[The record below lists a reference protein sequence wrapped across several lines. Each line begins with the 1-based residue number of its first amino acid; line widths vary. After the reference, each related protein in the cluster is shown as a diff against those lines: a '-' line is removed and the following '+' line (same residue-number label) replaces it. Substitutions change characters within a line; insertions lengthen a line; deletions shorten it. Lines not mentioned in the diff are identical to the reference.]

1 MQNKTRRQFWLNHMI
16 TLKIETQR
24 DPWNTLLLIVFL
36 LDYIRT
42 LVMLLRSGII
52 GFLDLHIYQFN
63 LPFCLTNI
71 LVPCSSYHVTKPP
84 AIQKSLGVLNREFK
98 AVTMVKEVLWKIYQQ
113 MVMLGLDFEYID
125 KRFVSVGSISNTEN
139 STDESKGSQRACVP
153 DSPLGV

>member
-1 MQNKTRRQFWLNHMI
+1 
-16 TLKIETQR
+16 
-24 DPWNTLLLIVFL
+24 
-36 LDYIRT
+36 
-42 LVMLLRSGII
+42 MLLRSGII

-113 MVMLGLDFEYID
+113 MVMLELDFEYID